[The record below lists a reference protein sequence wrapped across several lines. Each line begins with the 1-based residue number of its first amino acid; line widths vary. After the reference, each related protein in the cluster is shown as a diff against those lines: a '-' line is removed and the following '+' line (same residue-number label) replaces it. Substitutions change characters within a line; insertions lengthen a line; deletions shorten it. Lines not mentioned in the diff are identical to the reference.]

1 MLRLML
7 ISDNSLKSLRLFSI
21 DAQLQPAEGVN
32 TSEIS
37 PSCQLVKVQSKFCTS
52 SFRGLWFYV
61 PFSHKAAEKTNISSE
76 RNLTVKQPQERPE
89 TKLSPS
95 EYPN

>member
-1 MLRLML
+1 MLRPML

-61 PFSHKAAEKTNISSE
+61 PFHIKLLRREIFHLRE
-76 RNLTVKQPQERPE
+76 NLTVKQPQERPE